1 MKHVASSRQYVL
13 SLDEHFPKPSTSGR
27 KSNERNKEPEILI
40 DRNNSDSDRAHV
52 MRVEN
57 PNAFRTVE
65 YQLFLRSLVPRLVE
79 HCQGNCGIKLK
90 PAHNRDYLLVNSHGP
105 ST

>member
-13 SLDEHFPKPSTSGR
+13 SLDEHVPKPSRSGR

-52 MRVEN
+52 MRMEN
-57 PNAFRTVE
+57 PNASK
-65 YQLFLRSLVPRLVE
+65 QI
-79 HCQGNCGIKLK
+79 QI
-90 PAHNRDYLLVNSHGP
+90 
-105 ST
+105 